1 MTGESFSPYLKYG
14 GMVIRKYEAAGH
26 IFVDV
31 AREADVTISPSGVLL
46 CPGAEVWQAM
56 DYCKHADC
64 IMPRCSRV
72 NEWKLNQ
79 AVTRVLRSEGDYTF
93 QVVAPRL
100 AEDKAELRVAVEAI
114 KRAFWNLMGE
124 VPGLDVYG
132 GFVVGEWHVEGVTR
146 ERAIQAMQAKVRARF
161 PLHLHAELPAVGVP
175 AHMVP
180 VIEYLANV
188 LLREALNEDIYRGNL
203 PMGSVDDDIQAIR
216 NKDKRDSVPYVRLV
230 PTSEVGSEWFKAGY
244 LLKHLNPAESPYH
257 DSESKGVLSDAG
269 VIARHHEVNALLPG
283 STKGYYG
290 WAYPGADGRTRS
302 FFSMASGWD
311 KKKVMSDTY
320 RRICGGEYKDAETGL
335 TEVWNS
341 VDGLYV
347 EVTHR
352 GVTMSEVV
360 PGRVVA
366 SSYLRL
372 KLDDALHMCRLDA
385 EARLM
390 GACEAESARIEDN
403 YAQLRVIKADRRTR
417 FTEAMYAALSA
428 VLSVLAQERTL
439 TMQELLRG
447 LLAPLDTKKAA
458 HVPPGFALVLLDV
471 QSTAEK
477 ARAPPRHT
485 CRPPTCSVISTVHV
499 RPTIL
504 FNSTTKAGLTQYRN
518 PGFHMLR
525 RDYLG
530 FGVSRVGKALGID
543 KPPNHYLTRG
553 FVWFG

>member
-79 AVTRVLRSEGDYTF
+79 AVTRVLRSEGDYIF

-100 AEDKAELRVAVEAI
+100 AESADELTLAVEAI
-114 KRAFWNLMGE
+114 KRAFWSLMGE
-124 VPGLDVYG
+124 VAGLDVYG
-132 GFVVGEWHVEGVTR
+132 GFVVGEWHKEGVTR
-146 ERAIQAMQAKVRARF
+146 ERALQAMNAKVRARF

-175 AHMVP
+175 ASMVP
-180 VIEYLANV
+180 VIEKLANV

-203 PMGSVDDDIQAIR
+203 PMGAVDADLRAIR
-216 NKDKRDSVPYVRLV
+216 NGAKRDSVPYVRLV

-335 TEVWNS
+335 TEVWNP

-372 KLDDALHMCRLDA
+372 KLDDALHLCRLET
-385 EARLM
+385 EARLRE
-390 GACEAESARIEDN
+390 ACEAVANRRDYLEA
-403 YAQLRVIKADRRTR
+403 KAL
-417 FTEAMYAALSA
+417 YAALSG
-428 VLSVLAQERTL
+428 VLSGLAQERTKSL
-439 TMQELLRG
+439 QELLRG
-447 LLAPLDTKKAA
+447 LVAPPGTKKAA
-458 HVPPGFALVLLDV
+458 LKPFRFASVLLDV
-471 QSTAEK
+471 QSTAQK
-477 ARAPPRHT
+477 ARAPPGSSAARLHAY
-485 CRPPTCSVISTVHV
+485 VISTVHV

-504 FNSTTKAGLTQYRN
+504 FNGTIIAGIIQY
-518 PGFHMLR
+518 
-525 RDYLG
+525 
-530 FGVSRVGKALGID
+530 
-543 KPPNHYLTRG
+543 
-553 FVWFG
+553 